1 MEGVYSSPE
10 PSTSGLG
17 LKPLSGMTV
26 INVVT
31 PDLSP
36 PPPRIGRVNLGGG
49 GGGGVACARLHSNE
63 LNRQFL
69 GT

>member
-1 MEGVYSSPE
+1 MYSSPE

-36 PPPRIGRVNLGGG
+36 PPPGLGELIL
-49 GGGGVACARLHSNE
+49 GGGVACARLHSNE